1 MDKLK
6 FIKLIVFI
14 LTFLLVFGILVA
26 AASIYKKT
34 TRNKTLSDISLMQPA
49 GSYIADY
56 RVDNGNIYILVKG
69 GKTADRIV
77 IINQASQTVAATI
90 KTY

>member
-26 AASIYKKT
+26 AASIYKKA
-34 TRNKTLSDISLMQPA
+34 TRNKTLSDISLMQPV

-56 RVDNGNIYILVKG
+56 RVDNDNIYILVKG

-77 IINQASQTVAATI
+77 IINQASQTVATTV
-90 KTY
+90 KTN